1 MSARVVRIGLL
12 GFGTVGRGVY
22 NMLSDNRS
30 VIEKRAGLPIEI
42 TRIAVRD
49 LAKERDVPAHL
60 ITTDCEAV
68 VNDPEIDVII
78 EVIGGLEPAYDLI
91 RSALQQGKSVVTAN
105 KELMA
110 KHGSEL
116 LSLAAQNDL
125 DLHLEAAVGG
135 GIPLIQPL
143 KHQLAGND
151 ILRLVGILNGT
162 TNFILSK
169 IEEGG
174 DFEQVL
180 AEAQALGYA
189 EADPTADV
197 DAFDTTYKISILASI
212 AFGSQVN
219 PSNVSRQGIRS
230 ITRKDVE
237 IAETLGFRIKLVG
250 VAEPV
255 GDQVLVRVHPALVA
269 HDHPLASVRGVY
281 NALWV
286 QGDFVGSL
294 MFSGRGAGGDA
305 TASAIIGDLI
315 DIVRNI
321 DDEGKGSAVP
331 YATGGEVASMDDLVC
346 RYYLRIRVSD
356 RPRVLGEIAQ
366 IFGLEEISI
375 STMEM
380 RVLGEGEGEITFLTH
395 PAREANVQAAL
406 RALKSEPGVIAL
418 ENRLRVLD

>member
-1 MSARVVRIGLL
+1 
-12 GFGTVGRGVY
+12 
-22 NMLSDNRS
+22 MLSDNRE
-30 VIEKRAGLPIEI
+30 VIERRAGLPIAI
-42 TRIAVRD
+42 HRIAIRD
-49 LAKERDVPAHL
+49 EGKDRGIDRKLF
-60 ITTDCEAV
+60 TTDCEAI

-78 EVIGGLEPAYDLI
+78 EVIGGVEPAYELI
-91 RSALQQGKSVVTAN
+91 KSALRQGKSVVTAN

-116 LSLAAQNDL
+116 LNMAAAQDL

-162 TNFILSK
+162 TNYILSK

-174 DFEQVL
+174 DFGQVL

-212 AFGSQVN
+212 AFGRQVD
-219 PSNVSRQGIRS
+219 PAQVSRQGIRS

-237 IAETLGFRIKLVG
+237 YAENLGFRIKLVG
-250 VAEPV
+250 IVEPT
-255 GDQVLVRVHPALVA
+255 GEQVRVRVHPALVA
-269 HDHPLASVRGVY
+269 ADHPLASVRGVY

-286 QGDFVGSL
+286 EGDFVGSL
-294 MFSGRGAGGDA
+294 LFSGRGAGGAA
-305 TASAIIGDLI
+305 TASAVVGDLI

-331 YATGGEVASMDDLVC
+331 YAEGGEVASMDNLTC

-356 RPRVLGEIAQ
+356 RPKVLGEIAQ
-366 IFGLEEISI
+366 VFGLEEISI
-375 STMEM
+375 STMDM
-380 RVLGEGEGEITFLTH
+380 RVLGEGQGEITFLTH

-406 RALKSEPGVIAL
+406 RALKSEPGVQQV
-418 ENRLRVLD
+418 ENCLRVLD